1 MAAEKRGITPEQ
13 VDMTNME
20 ALLIQNG
27 SYIDASKDEMMDEY
41 GSIEDYIAEG
51 LGFSN
56 REIQQLRAELLE

>member
-56 REIQQLRAELLE
+56 REISQLRAELLE

>member
-1 MAAEKRGITPEQ
+1 
-13 VDMTNME
+13 MTNME